1 MMPSAKILNSLTFK
15 GLALLLPL
23 TLAGAIASPTYPQAN
38 PPSKNGPGRTLTV
51 RSDIQEA
58 DSKTGIVTA
67 RGNVQINYPSRQ
79 IQATATQA
87 QYFSR
92 ERRIVLRGDV
102 YVLQEGNSLR
112 GETVTYLI
120 DEGRFIALPESQG
133 QVESI
138 YIVSPEQDA
147 AAQSTTSPETPP
159 YNPKPAF
166 KTPMSPPTAPRQ

>member
-1 MMPSAKILNSLTFK
+1 MMPSAKILNSLTLK

-23 TLAGAIASPTYPQAN
+23 TLASAIASPSYPQAN
-38 PPSKNGPGRTLTV
+38 PPSKSGPGRTLTV

-147 AAQSTTSPETPP
+147 AAQSTASPETPP

-166 KTPMSPPTAPRQ
+166 KTPMSPPTTPR